1 MNILFAVESRETR
14 HSLEHWL
21 KRFHRVACVPTAVD
35 MLSQNKR
42 SRYEMLIVDETRHTG
57 GVGEGVLAE
66 LLEHGFTGAV
76 DRVASRD
83 SFIPLG
89 DAALEVLLSE
99 DTIEAAAIKLVGEG
113 A

>member
-1 MNILFAVESRETR
+1 V
-14 HSLEHWL
+14 
-21 KRFHRVACVPTAVD
+21 
-35 MLSQNKR
+35 
-42 SRYEMLIVDETRHTG
+42 LIVDETRATG

-99 DTIEAAAIKLVGEG
+99 ETIEAAAVKVTRAG